1 MKKIMAVA
9 SWILSAGLLLTG
21 CGSSAEYATQEIEQ
35 ETTIRMAVPYDNPYY
50 ETVLTALIEDYM
62 VEHESVRVELEFLPY
77 QNYERTITSMAAN
90 GEQADLILV
99 DNAYIPMLVQRGIL
113 ADIDVWLNRTDLTDK
128 LDADMI
134 PNASD
139 NDNLYGCPFLCWTYE
154 LYYDEDKISRDMV
167 TSLVSWQELENYARR
182 SLAAGQKMFAIAAS
196 DTEEL
201 SYQFQELLLSENAN
215 LYTLRVAE
223 SSETLKGLAELLSI
237 GAFPIECLDWNQTD
251 LTRKFAQGAV
261 VTMLNRSTQVPFLEK
276 TDPDMNW
283 GVVEMPIQQGKSHI
297 MGIQSIV
304 VAANADT
311 AAYDFL
317 EWLMQKEQVR
327 KVATELNGV
336 AVRTDVR
343 QELEAEGIEGPVRR
357 QSLQYGGSFQSW
369 PVISET
375 MRSGVRNLLM
385 GSRTPMESL
394 RDMQYTIS
402 QYYVW

>member
-1 MKKIMAVA
+1 M
-9 SWILSAGLLLTG
+9 
-21 CGSSAEYATQEIEQ
+21 
-35 ETTIRMAVPYDNPYY
+35 R
-50 ETVLTALIEDYM
+50 
-62 VEHESVRVELEFLPY
+62 
-77 QNYERTITSMAAN
+77 
-90 GEQADLILV
+90 
-99 DNAYIPMLVQRGIL
+99 
-113 ADIDVWLNRTDLTDK
+113 
-128 LDADMI
+128 
-134 PNASD
+134 
-139 NDNLYGCPFLCWTYE
+139 
-154 LYYDEDKISRDMV
+154 
-167 TSLVSWQELENYARR
+167 
-182 SLAAGQKMFAIAAS
+182 
-196 DTEEL
+196 
-201 SYQFQELLLSENAN
+201 
-215 LYTLRVAE
+215 
-223 SSETLKGLAELLSI
+223 
-237 GAFPIECLDWNQTD
+237 
-251 LTRKFAQGAV
+251 
-261 VTMLNRSTQVPFLEK
+261 
-276 TDPDMNW
+276 
-283 GVVEMPIQQGKSHI
+283 